1 MRNTIL
7 KLAVAM
13 LSLNAVSAPVQYAV
27 PRSNEVPVYSSEM
40 RKVYEKPLFFINTQD
55 KLNIRESGKNMMKI
69 VDKAGRSGWVESSLV
84 SVTSVNEKFVFSE
97 TDVPGYID
105 AVTPLQI
112 LDADLAYRQGLSIE
126 RSFADEL
133 RENVDRE
140 TVMRQSSR

>member
-1 MRNTIL
+1 
-7 KLAVAM
+7 
-13 LSLNAVSAPVQYAV
+13 
-27 PRSNEVPVYSSEM
+27 
-40 RKVYEKPLFFINTQD
+40 
-55 KLNIRESGKNMMKI
+55 MMKI